1 MSTAARPDSGGI
13 SFGPLLIAGVLASP
27 ALWRALEQH
36 QLPLS
41 VALERLLVIAVLCVV
56 VGDVVKRYL
65 DVVPVPE
72 TTPAAAAPG
81 APGAPGSA
89 ATAPGAG
96 PATAPADAASAAASA
111 AAPTPFEQTSDW
123 GAGDLDDD
131 DLFALD
137 PLPGEDPHPAI
148 G

>member
-1 MSTAARPDSGGI
+1 MSAAARPDSGGI
-13 SFGPLLIAGVLASP
+13 SFGPLMIAGVLASP

-36 QLPLS
+36 QLPLY

-65 DVVPVPE
+65 DVVPAPE
-72 TTPAAAAPG
+72 TTPAAEPASTAP
-81 APGAPGSA
+81 AGSA
-89 ATAPGAG
+89 ATSPLDAP
-96 PATAPADAASAAASA
+96 PAPA
-111 AAPTPFEQTSDW
+111 PMPFEQTPEW
-123 GAGDLDDD
+123 GSGDLGGD

>member
-1 MSTAARPDSGGI
+1 MSAAARPDSGGI

-27 ALWRALEQH
+27 ALWRALQQH
-36 QLPLS
+36 QLSLY
-41 VALERLLVIAVLCVV
+41 VALERLLVIAVICVV

-65 DVVPVPE
+65 DVVPE
-72 TTPAAAAPG
+72 
-81 APGAPGSA
+81 
-89 ATAPGAG
+89 
-96 PATAPADAASAAASA
+96 ATAPASPATATPATA
-111 AAPTPFEQTSDW
+111 AAPAAPPPAATPAATPMPFEQTADW
-123 GAGDLDDD
+123 GASDLDGD